1 MKKLLVNKYEK
12 TALASLKRVVFNGRI
27 EVIYTVTQA
36 ERAVDFLL
44 SQPLLGF
51 DTETRPAFSKG
62 QHYKCSLLQ
71 VSTPNICFLFR
82 LNSIGMC
89 PAIVRLLSDRQVTKV
104 GLAWNNDLLG
114 LHQLGDFEAGSFVDL
129 QGLVKEIGIEDQSL
143 VKIYANLF
151 GERISKAERLS
162 NWERDILQEKQMM
175 YAAIDAWACIQLYE
189 ELVRLKTSGEYELVD
204 EQTELEI
211 EEDFKLYE
219 ELAAQKR

>member
-1 MKKLLVNKYEK
+1 M
-12 TALASLKRVVFNGRI
+12 
-27 EVIYTVTQA
+27 IYTVTQA

-162 NWERDILQEKQMM
+162 NWERDILKDSQKL
-175 YAAIDAWACIQLYE
+175 YAAIDAWACVKIYE
-189 ELVRLKTSGEYELVD
+189 EVMRLKETGDYELRIVEPEVNNEHD
-204 EQTELEI
+204 EKDISE
-211 EEDFKLYE
+211 
-219 ELAAQKR
+219 KR

>member
-12 TALASLKRVVFNGRI
+12 TALALLKRVVFNGRI

-162 NWERDILQEKQMM
+162 NWERDILKDSQKL
-175 YAAIDAWACIQLYE
+175 YAAIDAWACVKIYE
-189 ELVRLKTSGEYELVD
+189 EVMRLKETGDYELRIVEPEVNNEHD
-204 EQTELEI
+204 EKDISE
-211 EEDFKLYE
+211 
-219 ELAAQKR
+219 KR

>member
-162 NWERDILQEKQMM
+162 NWERDILKDSQKL
-175 YAAIDAWACIQLYE
+175 YAAIDAWACVKIYE
-189 ELVRLKTSGEYELVD
+189 EVMRLKETGDYELRIVEPEVNNEHD
-204 EQTELEI
+204 EKDISE
-211 EEDFKLYE
+211 
-219 ELAAQKR
+219 KR

>member
-162 NWERDILQEKQMM
+162 NWERDILKDSQKL
-175 YAAIDAWACIQLYE
+175 YAAIDAWACVKIYE
-189 ELVRLKTSGEYELVD
+189 EVMRLKETGDYEFRIVEPEVNNEHD
-204 EQTELEI
+204 EKDISE
-211 EEDFKLYE
+211 
-219 ELAAQKR
+219 KR

>member
-12 TALASLKRVVFNGRI
+12 TALASLKRVVFDGRI
-27 EVIYTVTQA
+27 EVIYTVQQA

-62 QHYKCSLLQ
+62 QHFKCSLLQ

-162 NWERDILQEKQMM
+162 NWERDILKDSQKL
-175 YAAIDAWACIQLYE
+175 YAAIDAWACVKIYE
-189 ELVRLKTSGEYELVD
+189 EVMRLKETGDYELRIVEPEVNNEHD
-204 EQTELEI
+204 EKDISE
-211 EEDFKLYE
+211 
-219 ELAAQKR
+219 KR